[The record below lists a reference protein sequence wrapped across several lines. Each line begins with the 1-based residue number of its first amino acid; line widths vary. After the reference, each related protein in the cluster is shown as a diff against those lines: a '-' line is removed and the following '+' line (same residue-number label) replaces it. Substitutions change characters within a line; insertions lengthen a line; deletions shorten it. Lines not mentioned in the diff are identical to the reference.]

1 MQKETGP
8 LAMREKTG
16 RHTEEQNLVTRKLR
30 RVLGP
35 TSTQSFE
42 GGSAEGGDLDH
53 LEEIAFENCY
63 IPIVQHYT
71 VYVSNSH
78 MNALTAGIVD

>member
-53 LEEIAFENCY
+53 PEEIAFERTVAYLLYSITLCMC
-63 IPIVQHYT
+63 PIHT
-71 VYVSNSH
+71 
-78 MNALTAGIVD
+78 